1 MEETYTVCGGL
12 QVAGKMNGE
21 TVTRSELEAAR
32 CTDGNISSLIV
43 AGLIE
48 LTELSVKPAK
58 STAKAKT
65 GE

>member
-12 QVAGKMNGE
+12 QVAGKGPGE
-21 TVTRSELEAAR
+21 TVTRKELE
-32 CTDGNISSLIV
+32 DLHVNDENLQSLIG

-48 LTELSVKPAK
+48 LDKKPVKT
-58 STAKAKT
+58 TAKTKT